1 MPTKQCDD
9 HKALMNIIDE
19 LKSLGKE
26 LKTLLDVSDSNNDAI
41 ISKSNEFKAKF
52 AYLKQHLLDH
62 LAEEEEFW
70 IDIYEKYGQEGKM
83 IKKDEQNII
92 NHGLTTKGEEY
103 IGFKMAFCSFAT
115 GLGADLKGLY

>member
-26 LKTLLDVSDSNNDAI
+26 LKTLLDVSDSNNDVI

-62 LAEEEEFW
+62 LAEEEDFL
-70 IDIYEKYGQEGKM
+70 DR
-83 IKKDEQNII
+83 
-92 NHGLTTKGEEY
+92 Y
-103 IGFKMAFCSFAT
+103 IRKIWPRRKN
-115 GLGADLKGLY
+115 DKER